1 MDFFPCTCAFQTI
14 SETSFVGQ
22 RKLQELHMED
32 NRLKVLSHFNLL
44 FNIKRLYLGMNK
56 IQVIYMVYETEDTVV
71 FQNIKF
77 L

>member
-1 MDFFPCTCAFQTI
+1 
-14 SETSFVGQ
+14 
-22 RKLQELHMED
+22 MED

-71 FQNIKF
+71 FENIKF